1 MTFGPPY
8 YNFGTVSEA
17 SETLELENNQ
27 EESSID
33 PKDAAL
39 FEEMMRA
46 GVFYGRSKSR
56 TNPLMRNYIL
66 TTRAGFEVIDLGE
79 TIACLKR
86 AAEAIREV
94 LKNKGL
100 VLVVGTS
107 PAVKS
112 AMQDLALKFNLPY
125 VTERWLGGTLT
136 NFKAISG
143 RINFF
148 KKLKEAEAS
157 GEWEKYSKK
166 EKVKLS
172 RELNKLERLFAGI
185 STLERLPALLLI
197 ADLTE
202 NGIAAR
208 EAKRKGIP
216 VVALVNTDADPS
228 LIDYPIPANDRNKKS
243 VELLIRGLDEA
254 LAIVPQEDVG
264 VS

>member
-1 MTFGPPY
+1 MK
-8 YNFGTVSEA
+8 EA
-17 SETLELENNQ
+17 SETLELENDQ
-27 EESSID
+27 GESSID

-56 TNPLMRNYIL
+56 TNPLMKNYIQA
-66 TTRAGFEVIDLGE
+66 TRAGFEVIDLGE
-79 TIACLKR
+79 TIAGLKT
-86 AAEAIREV
+86 AAAVVKGIIQ
-94 LKNKGL
+94 NKGL
-100 VLVVGTS
+100 ILMVGTS
-107 PAVKS
+107 PAVRS
-112 AMQDLALKFNLPY
+112 AIKELALKFNLPH

-136 NFKAISG
+136 NFKVISG

-148 KKLKEAEAS
+148 KKLKEAEVS

-172 RELNKLERLFAGI
+172 RELAKLERLFAGMSI
-185 STLERLPALLLI
+185 LERLPALVFI
-197 ADLTE
+197 ADLTA

-216 VVALVNTDADPS
+216 VVAFVNTDADPS
-228 LIDYPIPANDRNKKS
+228 LVDYPIPANDRNRKS

-254 LAIVPQEDVG
+254 FTIVPQEDVK